1 MLTTTAGKKIPAEE
15 IIVLLKKKE
24 NENWD
29 LRLKKK
35 IELADPTIKCFQK
48 FGYLA
53 TKSQH
58 TLLSILSVK
67 DWDPLNQSL
76 FGVNF
81 KFAYTVH
88 AA

>member
-1 MLTTTAGKKIPAEE
+1 MLTTTAGKKRIPVEE
-15 IIVLLKKKE
+15 IIVVKKKE

-53 TKSQH
+53 SKSQH
-58 TLLSILSVK
+58 TLKNTVSAIVC
-67 DWDPLNQSL
+67 DP
-76 FGVNF
+76 
-81 KFAYTVH
+81 
-88 AA
+88 